1 MKSPSKIAKYQ
12 KYQIKEGLMELN
24 KKKLFNKNFIIV
36 VLGQLISI
44 FANSILR
51 FALPLYILDKTGSTA
66 IFGSILA
73 AAAVPPILF
82 SPLGGILADRYNRKN
97 IMVTLDFFT
106 AFIIAGFSYLLI
118 DGAVILVITVLMIM
132 FSIIQSFYQ
141 PAVQAS
147 IPVIAAAENLE
158 QANGIVSLVNAVSNL
173 FGPVAAGIL
182 YGIFGIKQ
190 IMLVSFICF
199 SAAAVM
205 EMFIVMKFKNEI
217 KNKNVIDIIK
227 SDIKV
232 SLDYIRKDKPIM
244 LKTMLI
250 ISGINLFLTSMIIVG
265 LPAMIKINLGLSSQL
280 YGLAEGAMAAGMIAG
295 GIFISASGKKIAAED
310 SYKMLSY
317 ASLGLVPIA
326 AAFTLS
332 LSVMT
337 VYYIILLSCFEMMFV
352 ITIFSIVMMSF
363 VQRETPD
370 HLIGKVISYIL
381 VLTQCTLPFGQALYG
396 FIFEKLASSINIIV
410 LVTAIC
416 SFLVAVYSKNTFRR
430 ISETNNR
437 TVYAEI

>member
-1 MKSPSKIAKYQ
+1 
-12 KYQIKEGLMELN
+12 
-24 KKKLFNKNFIIV
+24 
-36 VLGQLISI
+36 
-44 FANSILR
+44 
-51 FALPLYILDKTGSTA
+51 
-66 IFGSILA
+66 
-73 AAAVPPILF
+73 
-82 SPLGGILADRYNRKN
+82 
-97 IMVTLDFFT
+97 
-106 AFIIAGFSYLLI
+106 
-118 DGAVILVITVLMIM
+118 
-132 FSIIQSFYQ
+132 
-141 PAVQAS
+141 
-147 IPVIAAAENLE
+147 
-158 QANGIVSLVNAVSNL
+158 
-173 FGPVAAGIL
+173 
-182 YGIFGIKQ
+182 
-190 IMLVSFICF
+190 
-199 SAAAVM
+199 
-205 EMFIVMKFKNEI
+205 
-217 KNKNVIDIIK
+217 
-227 SDIKV
+227 
-232 SLDYIRKDKPIM
+232 
-244 LKTMLI
+244 
-250 ISGINLFLTSMIIVG
+250 
-265 LPAMIKINLGLSSQL
+265 
-280 YGLAEGAMAAGMIAG
+280 MAAGMIAG